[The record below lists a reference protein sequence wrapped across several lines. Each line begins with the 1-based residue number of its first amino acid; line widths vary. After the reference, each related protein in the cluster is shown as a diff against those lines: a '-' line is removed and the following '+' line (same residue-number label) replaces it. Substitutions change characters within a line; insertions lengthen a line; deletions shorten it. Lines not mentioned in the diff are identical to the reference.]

1 MRVFTVVGEA
11 LVDLVADP
19 ARPGSFA
26 AHAGGSPYNVAVTLA
41 RLGAPVALVARR
53 GADAFGELLEAKLR
67 ASAVALDHWEVSETP
82 TTLAVASVDLTG
94 QARYGFYLE
103 GTAALTWHDALERVR
118 PASGVLHVGS
128 LSSWWG
134 RSGDLIRALQRRVH
148 RSGTV
153 LISYDPNVRPA
164 LIADLE
170 QVRALVEEAVARA
183 HLIKASDED
192 VAYLYPRAD
201 LGEVAARWCG
211 LGASVVVVTRGE
223 AGAVALGSAGEL
235 VSVPGLPITVADTV
249 GAGDSFAG
257 GLLAALGAL
266 GLDSPGALEVAAA
279 ARDPRLAAALRQ
291 AVTVSAMTCERPGAD
306 PPTAGEV
313 AARVD

>member
-19 ARPGSFA
+19 VSPGSFT

-41 RLGAPVALVARR
+41 RLGAPVSLVARR

-67 ASAVALDHWEVSETP
+67 TSGVALDAWEVSDAP
-82 TTLAVASVDLTG
+82 TTLAVAAVDLTG
-94 QARYGFYLE
+94 QARYGFYLD
-103 GTAALTWHDALERVR
+103 GTAALTWQDSLERLR
-118 PASGVLHVGS
+118 PAPGALHLGS

-134 RSGDLIRALQRRVH
+134 RSGETVRALQRRVH
-148 RSGTV
+148 RTGAV

-164 LIADLE
+164 LIADLAE
-170 QVRALVEEAVARA
+170 VRAVVEESVARA

-192 VAYLYPRAD
+192 VAYLYPQAELRQ
-201 LGEVAARWCG
+201 VAARWCG
-211 LGASVVVVTRGE
+211 LGASLVVVTRGS
-223 AGAVALGSAGEL
+223 AGAVAFGPGGELGSVA
-235 VSVPGLPITVADTV
+235 GLPITVADTV

-257 GLLAALGAL
+257 GLLAALGSLRLHSPEAL
-266 GLDSPGALEVAAA
+266 RAAA
-279 ARDPRLAAALRQ
+279 DARDPRLLAALEQ

-306 PPTAGEV
+306 PPTAAEL
-313 AARVD
+313 AARMA